1 VALQLMDNEPGLR
14 GESVV
19 AACGSNGIS
28 LRGVCKVF
36 GGAKPVEA
44 LTDIS
49 CDIHDSE
56 FVSVI
61 GRNSG
66 FIILGSIE
74 LVQAAILLSSASAI
88 VMATLGR
95 SHAKVRILL
104 NRSSGKTAQLLKA
117 FNALCGMLFFLALT
131 IGGLWIALDMWGAQE
146 QSELLGVPYLPL
158 RCFAAVCT
166 LATAGLYLRR
176 MFDGGDD

>member
-1 VALQLMDNEPGLR
+1 MSDRPANSQPSEPGSGSPRDTIPTWL
-14 GESVV
+14 VV
-19 AACGSNGIS
+19 VG
-28 LRGVCKVF
+28 GVPLLLVM
-36 GGAKPVEA
+36 
-44 LTDIS
+44 LI
-49 CDIHDSE
+49 E

-131 IGGLWIALDMWGAQE
+131 IGGVWIALDMWGAQE

-176 MFDGGDD
+176 MFGGGDD

>member
-1 VALQLMDNEPGLR
+1 MSDRPANSRSGKPDGGSPRDTIPTWL
-14 GESVV
+14 VV
-19 AACGSNGIS
+19 I
-28 LRGVCKVF
+28 
-36 GGAKPVEA
+36 GGGPLLLVM
-44 LTDIS
+44 LI
-49 CDIHDSE
+49 E